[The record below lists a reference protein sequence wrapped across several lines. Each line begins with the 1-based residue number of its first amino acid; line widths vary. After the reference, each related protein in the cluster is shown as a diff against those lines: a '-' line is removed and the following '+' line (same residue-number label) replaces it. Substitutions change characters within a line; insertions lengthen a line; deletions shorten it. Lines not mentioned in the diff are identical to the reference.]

1 MTTTNT
7 IAAHATPAPASGQF
21 GTPNQPGRIY
31 LSGPMSGLPEHNY
44 PAFNAAA
51 ARLRAQ
57 GHDVVNP
64 AELNPDAS
72 TDWHACLRRDIAAL
86 TTCNTLALM
95 PGWEHSQ
102 GAHLELDVAHRLG
115 LHITTVQ
122 ALSEAA
128 EAAHRQRAA
137 EIERQRAAAD
147 ERAHRIA
154 SMAAEEL
161 VRCEGAHTNAPDEFA
176 LSPCQIDEHTRECI
190 DHLIYSGL
198 AITFEREDG
207 TLLVQ
212 LGDFTLEGLAE

>member
-102 GAHLELDVAHRLG
+102 GAVPPTLGVHQRPRLVGREPVGLGHRIPAPGGPAMNTTHIDLRIRHPSGSTAHIVAHDVPPEVGRMLAWIAMHPHLAARLLPHHERLLERIG
-115 LHITTVQ
+115 HN
-122 ALSEAA
+122 ACAPEA
-128 EAAHRQRAA
+128 Q
-137 EIERQRAAAD
+137 
-147 ERAHRIA
+147 
-154 SMAAEEL
+154 
-161 VRCEGAHTNAPDEFA
+161 P
-176 LSPCQIDEHTRECI
+176 
-190 DHLIYSGL
+190 
-198 AITFEREDG
+198 
-207 TLLVQ
+207 
-212 LGDFTLEGLAE
+212 